1 MPKRRR
7 ESGASEREEG
17 EHHPSAKAGYV
28 RKLIAK
34 SYYHGPRAPKD
45 KDEPFD
51 FNLVHNPS
59 KNLLEIRKQRT
70 RTLISNMSVPRHLQ
84 QIATLKRIV
93 QEARE
98 EVERRGLNAD
108 AVRPEAVDLDG
119 LVQEWND
126 DGGADLNNGEIIA
139 VAELTP
145 AEIRTKKFAGIHQ
158 KFLQVLSKKR
168 LTKEEEKNLKVLQ
181 AAERKREA
189 SEIKHMSNEEKHQR
203 QHTAAELHNERVRE
217 ARERFAFEA
226 EEEPS
231 REAFLGN
238 KFGIRSDLT
247 NVGRIRRPPTKG
259 LNERE
264 LMALED
270 VHQRNHLQYL
280 QEEKHKEQLR
290 EMELRKKSLQNVIKK
305 YNDRLANKR
314 QLFDKNIK
322 FIEKV
327 DLRSKN
333 FKESG
338 YTSRAAAIAHHEET
352 YRKFLDRLK
361 SEYPELWSFNK
372 KTGWK
377 LRLLEFKGLAT
388 IHGSGVDE

>member
-7 ESGASEREEG
+7 ESGASEREEA
-17 EHHPSAKAGYV
+17 EHHKSAKSGYV
-28 RKLIAK
+28 RYLLAK
-34 SYYHGPRAPKD
+34 SYYHGPKAPKD
-45 KDEPFD
+45 KDPPFS
-51 FNLVHNPS
+51 FAEVHNPS

-70 RTLISNMSVPRHLQ
+70 RTLISNMSVPRHIQ

-168 LTKEEEKNLKVLQ
+168 LTKEEEKNLKILQ

-189 SEIKHMSNEEKHQR
+189 SERKHMSNQEKTQR
-203 QHTAAELHNERVRE
+203 EHTAAELHNERVRE
-217 ARERFAFEA
+217 ARERFAFEE

-247 NVGRIRRPPTKG
+247 NVGRQPTKA

-264 LMALED
+264 LSHERD
-270 VHQRNHLQYL
+270 HLQHL
-280 QEEKHKEQLR
+280 EEEKEKERMHYAKEQ
-290 EMELRKKSLQNVIKK
+290 ELRKKSLLNVIKK
-305 YNDRLANKR
+305 YNDTLAAKR
-314 QLFDKNIK
+314 QRFEKNIK

-352 YRKFLDRLK
+352 YRNFLDRLK
-361 SEYPELWSFNK
+361 SEYPELWSFSK
-372 KTGWK
+372 KIGWK
-377 LRLLEFKGLAT
+377 VNPLEFKGLPQ